1 MRCCHRK
8 VRVWFPGWLRF
19 KAWTEPRNAAG
30 INIQEKAVKL
40 PSMLNNTRIC
50 QVLDIDLF
58 IFFGGGGDGKTDK
71 ESSTDE
77 RGLAFGEN

>member
-30 INIQEKAVKL
+30 INIQKKAVKL
-40 PSMLNNTRIC
+40 PSMLTPEFVKFWI
-50 QVLDIDLF
+50 LIYLF
-58 IFFGGGGDGKTDK
+58 ILWGGDGKTDK